1 MEKNSNKENLEFHV
15 LKSSVR
21 DLRNENWTPE
31 QIKGCMQ
38 TLTMMFDPTP
48 ADNEKLQELLDEYK
62 EFTWNIEE
70 GQLDGNPGVP
80 IYTYFDN
87 EARENLMDYLDE
99 HYDGNTDWNKIYD
112 VIKNDNIMVNRYY
125 AFIEDII
132 K

>member
-1 MEKNSNKENLEFHV
+1 MEKKSNKENLEFHV

-70 GQLDGNPGVP
+70 GQLDGKPGVP